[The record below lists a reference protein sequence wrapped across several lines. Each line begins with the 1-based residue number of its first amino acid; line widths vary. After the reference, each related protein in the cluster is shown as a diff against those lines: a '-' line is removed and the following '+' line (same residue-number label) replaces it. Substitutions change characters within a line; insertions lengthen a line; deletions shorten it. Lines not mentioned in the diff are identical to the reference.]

1 MSFIHDLIVF
11 IVLVILFCAAL
22 ISTSML
28 QASYERSEYLKR
40 AGQIGEAKG
49 WMQIHNSA
57 LFVAFV
63 SVIGISYIIAWV
75 VG

>member
-49 WMQIHNSA
+49 WMQIHN
-57 LFVAFV
+57 
-63 SVIGISYIIAWV
+63 
-75 VG
+75 